1 MTDATVAPNVFE
13 TLDVTTHNTLQLT
26 FDGEVLV
33 DVLLNTANFCVRKVF
48 DPYGSLDFGGC
59 QDIIGCFGS
68 DAMNICQGDSDLF
81 FSGDG
86 YPRDSC
92 CHELSLPLLMLWFK
106 LIYNV

>member
-13 TLDVTTHNTLQLT
+13 TLDVTAHNPLQLT

-59 QDIIGCFGS
+59 QDIIGCFWS
-68 DAMNICQGDSDLF
+68 DCMDICPREPTLF
-81 FSGDG
+81 FTGDG
-86 YPRDSC
+86 FTQASFCPSFLSFNHHAAA
-92 CHELSLPLLMLWFK
+92 HERSR
-106 LIYNV
+106 V